1 MNYSGMR
8 KITKIDDYIIEMV
21 QLNYHHEWLVY
32 LQGHKE
38 QGVYYKTHK
47 EALLSVIDKINY

>member
-8 KITKIDDYIIEMV
+8 KITKIDEYIVEMV

-32 LQGHKE
+32 HERCKDQGI
-38 QGVYYKTHK
+38 YYKTFK
-47 EALLSVIDKINY
+47 EALQSVIEKINY

>member
-8 KITKIDDYIIEMV
+8 RITKIDDYTIEMV

-32 LQGHKE
+32 HQMYKE
-38 QGVYYKTHK
+38 QGVYYKTYK
-47 EALLSVIDKINY
+47 EALKSVVDKINY

>member
-32 LQGHKE
+32 LQGYKE